1 MFSVILVVE
10 ESHFL
15 LSLRLEIIFNCT
27 TFNLFAKS
35 AEVQK
40 LCSYVAIGCLV
51 PDFSG
56 IFCVLIDVFVEFV
69 CLSESGLWLMTTQET
84 IFSTCKELILISI
97 QHLPQN
103 RVTYTSSA
111 GPMTVL
117 SSIILIWLAS
127 FGISRI
133 CVLSSSC
140 HFNFQ
145 LTWTVSSKMFVRLR
159 LSLNI
164 QFFLKLFT
172 DLSSGRRWACIT
184 LARCSRKVWVTCCI
198 NSGQD
203 QNPVLFDASSAF
215 GCTK

>member
-10 ESHFL
+10 ESHVL
-15 LSLRLEIIFNCT
+15 LSLRLEDNFQLHNIQFTCKIGG
-27 TFNLFAKS
+27 S
-35 AEVQK
+35 AK

-56 IFCVLIDVFVEFV
+56 IFCVLIDVLVEFV

-117 SSIILIWLAS
+117 SSIILIWV
-127 FGISRI
+127 GIFWH
-133 CVLSSSC
+133 LSYLC
-140 HFNFQ
+140 IIFV
-145 LTWTVSSKMFVRLR
+145 VSL
-159 LSLNI
+159 
-164 QFFLKLFT
+164 QFST
-172 DLSSGRRWACIT
+172 DLDGFVKNVCPTEIVIEYPVFLETFPRLEFWKTVGAHHARALLQKSLGDMLYQFKSRSKSGFI
-184 LARCSRKVWVTCCI
+184 
-198 NSGQD
+198 
-203 QNPVLFDASSAF
+203 
-215 GCTK
+215 